1 MSMSV
6 KLNELVTLMAKEK
19 GYAYTAGFLQSMVM
33 ELSYGLRSK
42 ALQQQVESDID
53 YQIRQLQKEIA

>member
-1 MSMSV
+1 
-6 KLNELVTLMAKEK
+6 MAKEK

-42 ALQQQVESDID
+42 KLQDQVESDIE